1 MTKPILVLRICNP
14 QQSVCLSMHPECFYL
29 VFLSLCYFETDDRVY
44 SFKMKDKVCWYVLMC
59 YYLPFL
65 KTKGNENLLYVDKK

>member
-29 VFLSLCYFETDDRVY
+29 IFLSLCYSVMIDVIY
-44 SFKMKDKVCWYVLMC
+44 AFKMKD
-59 YYLPFL
+59 
-65 KTKGNENLLYVDKK
+65 